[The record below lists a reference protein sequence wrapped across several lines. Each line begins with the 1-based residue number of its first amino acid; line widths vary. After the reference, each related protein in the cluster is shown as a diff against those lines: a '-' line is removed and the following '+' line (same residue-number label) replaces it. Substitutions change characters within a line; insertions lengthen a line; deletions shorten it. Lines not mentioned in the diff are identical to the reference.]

1 MDQGPLEM
9 KAALL
14 YWLSNL
20 DASDILLNSIL
31 GLGLLIV
38 IVSTWRFHRDKER
51 YAKFNLLTLI
61 THQDGTL
68 SRPAVQELGVF
79 IIMSWGF
86 ILLIN
91 KGTLPE
97 WYAMSYLAAFVARA
111 AHSAYLNSKNGN
123 GDKK

>member
-1 MDQGPLEM
+1 M

-38 IVSTWRFHRDKER
+38 IVSTWRFHRDKEK